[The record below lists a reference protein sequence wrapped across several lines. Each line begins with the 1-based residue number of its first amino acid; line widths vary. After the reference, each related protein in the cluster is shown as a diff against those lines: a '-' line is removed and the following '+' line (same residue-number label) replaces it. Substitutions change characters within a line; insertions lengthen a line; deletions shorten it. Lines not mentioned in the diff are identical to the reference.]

1 MGRKFVRKIE
11 RDQALRTMSKEARL
25 DFGRVLQEIRSEA
38 KSAGGKTSRKEVL
51 ATRRSQY
58 PAELLTR
65 LDAVMQRDDMGP
77 KEGETP
83 PDFSLKRMERDERV
97 LLSSFSGR
105 RPVALVFGSYT

>member
-1 MGRKFVRKIE
+1 MNKTE
-11 RDQALRTMSKEARL
+11 RDQVLSAMSRKGRL
-25 DFGRVLQEIRSEA
+25 DLSQVLQEIRSDA
-38 KSAGGKTSRKEVL
+38 TSASRETSRKEVL

-58 PAELLTR
+58 PADLLAR
-65 LDAVMQRDDMGP
+65 LDAIMQRDEMGP

-83 PDFSLKRMERDERV
+83 PDFSLKRIERDERV